1 MDVIPQLSEG
11 EQRALIESLARQR
24 LRRFR
29 AATTGDRD
37 AVALYLL
44 DAELAAHL
52 HAAVRFAEVALR
64 EALHRSLTAVYGERW
79 FQTQRG
85 LLDKKVDA
93 AFGEAEATVGVG
105 APGGKIIAQVML
117 GTWVNLLGKGDE
129 KLDGTRAHY
138 VRDLWEPALKH
149 GLSKPRKDVARLAQR
164 MNWARNRISHCEP
177 VVFGLPMPGLGA
189 PGLQVRKSP
198 ELILVDI
205 QEILRL
211 TAPGFST
218 WLDRWTVTRRLC
230 TERLAQQALDHI
242 ARAGSIQLER

>member
-1 MDVIPQLSEG
+1 MIPQLSEV

-64 EALHRSLTAVYGERW
+64 ETVHRALSAAYGERW

-85 LLDKKVDA
+85 LLDRRVVA
-93 AFGEAEATVGVG
+93 AFTEAEGSVGDG
-105 APGGKIIAQVML
+105 APAGKIIAQVML

-129 KLDGTRAHY
+129 KLDGTRAYY
-138 VRDLWEPALKH
+138 VRDLWEPALKQ
-149 GLSKPRKDVARLAQR
+149 GLSEPRRDVARLAQR
-164 MNWARNRISHCEP
+164 INWARNRISHCEP
-177 VVFGLPMPGLGA
+177 VVFGLPMPGLGG
-189 PGLQVRKSP
+189 PGHQVRRSP
-198 ELILVDI
+198 RLILLDT
-205 QEILRL
+205 QELLRI

-218 WLDRWTVTRRLC
+218 WLDRWTVTVSLC
-230 TERLAQQALDHI
+230 TARLALRALDHI
-242 ARAGSIQLER
+242 EQDRSIRLER